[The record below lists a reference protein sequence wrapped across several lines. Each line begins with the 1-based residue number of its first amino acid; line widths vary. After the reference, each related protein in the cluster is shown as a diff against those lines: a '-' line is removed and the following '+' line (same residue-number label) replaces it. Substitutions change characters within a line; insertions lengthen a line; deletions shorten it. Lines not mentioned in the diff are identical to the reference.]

1 MKLLVSLHD
10 VTPFHL
16 PRLQRA
22 EALCAALGV
31 DKISF
36 LLIPD
41 YHSLG
46 RSYLSRGFVA
56 WCRRDRAFAVE
67 WLLHGYTH
75 ADEAPSSV
83 TLSPRD
89 HFRRRFLTGSEGE
102 FLPLEATDQRRRIQ
116 DGLAVFRQC
125 LQRDPTGF
133 VAPAW
138 LFNRHLFPILRD
150 GGIRYTEDHSRLFS
164 VVTGE
169 SLRSP
174 VITWATRSWWRKHGS
189 VIAAPLLARH
199 WHKEDI
205 LRVAMHPFDFDHPET
220 VDSIR
225 ENLGRLMSERETVF
239 ISELDF
245 GNAL

>member
-1 MKLLVSLHD
+1 VKLLVSLHD

-16 PRLQRA
+16 PRLQKA
-22 EALCAALGV
+22 EALCVALGV

-46 RSYLSRGFVA
+46 RSDLSPDFVA
-56 WCRRDRAFAVE
+56 WCRRDRAFDVE
-67 WLLHGYTH
+67 WFLHGYTH
-75 ADEAPSSV
+75 ADEAPASV
-83 TLSPRD
+83 ALTPRD
-89 HFRRRFLTGSEGE
+89 RFRRRFLTGSEGE
-102 FLPLEATDQRRRIQ
+102 FLPLEAIDQQRRIQ

-125 LQRDPTGF
+125 LRSDPTGF

-138 LFNRHLFPILRD
+138 LFNRHLFSILRD
-150 GGIRYTEDHSRLFS
+150 SSLHYTEDHSRLFS
-164 VVTGE
+164 VATGK

-174 VITWATRSWWRKHGS
+174 VITWATRSWLRKHGS
-189 VIAAPLLARH
+189 AIAAPLLTRH
-199 WHKEDI
+199 WHNEDI

-225 ENLGRLMSERETVF
+225 ENLARLMSKREMLFT
-239 ISELDF
+239 SELDF